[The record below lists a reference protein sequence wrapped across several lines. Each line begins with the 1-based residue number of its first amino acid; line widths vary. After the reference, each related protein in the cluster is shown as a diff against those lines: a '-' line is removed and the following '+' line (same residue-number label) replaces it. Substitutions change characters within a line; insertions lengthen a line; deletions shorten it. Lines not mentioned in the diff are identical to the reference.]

1 MAELQTYQPT
11 GYLPAD
17 VPRIDY
23 STYKETAIQNQV
35 ISNQLDRL
43 ANFAFK
49 SATEYAQR
57 QGMQYGAENQPT
69 AEQVM
74 TAMKEGKSPAELFA
88 KPGTYFGDA
97 ARKVQAGQLRSEL
110 EVKGRQELAMLSAAV
125 DSGSFSLE
133 EVQTTIK
140 SMTIGY
146 AKALG
151 SIDPE
156 EGLKFRSSMATAANA
171 VYVKATENYAK
182 IYGEG
187 QMALASDSIAPSAT
201 IIADTFKAEKDPA
214 MLLERVKVERSRVYD
229 IASKTGSP
237 EFVKQTMDAF
247 QKRVLNAVVDYTTS
261 TDFATKPSEGI
272 KRINNNDFG
281 NLNELVKTVD
291 KDKLR
296 KAYVDRLGEE
306 SVMWKRSRDAA
317 TEKNYDESMNIREQV
332 WTGKISAQN
341 GLSQLK
347 SLGVDISPEERKAMV
362 TGDIGGGNQE
372 LMGQLESLADRQKVG
387 EDYFDNL
394 ARNKVISWKQA
405 NILKKTVRQD
415 NPEMS
420 RASQFIQNKLGVPD
434 MTAPGFG
441 MEKQTVAD
449 IKAKLLTRQIEA
461 RNNGEPFD
469 PMAVADELINDK
481 QVQLQIKESRESQD
495 RIKTKYF
502 DVKGVNYDP
511 SRQYTE
517 DDLKRYKFNSEEIK
531 AIIRLQKGR

>member
-1 MAELQTYQPT
+1 M
-11 GYLPAD
+11 
-17 VPRIDY
+17 DY
-23 STYKETAIQNQV
+23 ANIKESIIQKQV
-35 ISNQLDRL
+35 IGSQLDRL
-43 ANFAFK
+43 ADFAFK
-49 SATEYAQR
+49 NAAEYAQR

-69 AEQVM
+69 PEQVM

-97 ARKVQAGQLRSEL
+97 ARKIQAGQLRNEL

-140 SMTIGY
+140 SMTAGY

-151 SIDPE
+151 SVDPE

-171 VYVKATENYAK
+171 VYVKATENYAR

-187 QMALASDSIAPSAT
+187 QIALAGDSIAPSAT

-214 MLLERVKVERSRVYD
+214 MLVQRINVERSRVYE
-229 IASKTGSP
+229 IAKATGNP

-247 QKRVLNAVVDYTTS
+247 EKRKLNAIVDYTTNA
-261 TDFATKPSEGI
+261 DFATKPSEGI
-272 KRINNNDFG
+272 KRINAGDFG

-306 SVMWKRSRDAA
+306 AVMWKRSRDAA

-341 GLSQLK
+341 GLSRLK

-362 TGDIGGGNQE
+362 TGDVGGGNQE

-394 ARNKVISWKQA
+394 ARSKVISWKQA
-405 NILKKTVRQD
+405 NALKKNVRQD

-420 RASQFIQNKLGVPD
+420 RATQFIQNKLGVPD

-441 MEKQTVAD
+441 LEKQTVAD
-449 IKAKLLTRQIEA
+449 IKAKLITRQTIA
-461 RNNGEPFD
+461 RDAGEPFD
-469 PMAVADELINDK
+469 PMAVANELIDDK
-481 QVQLQIKESRESQD
+481 QVQLQIKETKESQE
-495 RIKTKYF
+495 RIKKKF
-502 DVKGVNYDP
+502 DEKRINYDP
-511 SRQYTE
+511 SKEYTE

-531 AIIRLQKGR
+531 AIRRLQKGTR

>member
-1 MAELQTYQPT
+1 MAELQMYQPT

-17 VPRIDY
+17 VPRMDY
-23 STYKETAIQNQV
+23 ANLKESVIQKQV
-35 ISNQLDRL
+35 IGAQLDRL
-43 ANFAFK
+43 ADFAFK
-49 SATEYAQR
+49 NAAEYAQR

-97 ARKVQAGQLRSEL
+97 ARKIQAGQLRNEL

-125 DSGSFSLE
+125 ESGSFSLD

-140 SMTIGY
+140 SMTAGY

-151 SIDPE
+151 SVDAE
-156 EGLKFRSSMATAANA
+156 EGLKFRSSIATAANA
-171 VYVKATENYAK
+171 VYVKATENFAK

-187 QMALASDSIAPSAT
+187 QIALANDSIAPSAT

-214 MLLERVKVERSRVYD
+214 MLLERVKVERSRVYE
-229 IASKTGSP
+229 IAKATGNP
-237 EFVKQTMDAF
+237 EFVKQTMDGF
-247 QKRVLNAVVDYTTS
+247 QKRVLNAVVDYTTNA
-261 TDFATKPSEGI
+261 DFATKPSEGI
-272 KRINNNDFG
+272 KRINSGDFG
-281 NLNELVKTVD
+281 NLNELVKTID

-306 SVMWKRSRDAA
+306 AVMWNRSRDAA
-317 TEKNYDESMNIREQV
+317 TAKNYDEAMDIREQIY
-332 WTGKISAQN
+332 TGKISGQN
-341 GLSQLK
+341 GLSRLK
-347 SLGVDISPEERKAMV
+347 ALGVDISIEERKAMIN
-362 TGDIGGGNQE
+362 GDTGGGNQE

-394 ARNKVISWKQA
+394 ARSKVISWKQA
-405 NILKKTVRQD
+405 NALKKNVRQD

-420 RASQFIQNKLGVPD
+420 RATQFIQNKLGVPD

-449 IKAKLLTRQIEA
+449 IKAKLITRQTEA
-461 RNNGEPFD
+461 RNAGEPFD
-469 PMAVADELINDK
+469 PMAVANELINDK
-481 QVQLQIKESRESQD
+481 QVQLQIKDTKDAQE

-502 DVKGVNYDP
+502 DVKGINYDP
-511 SRQYTE
+511 SKEYTE
-517 DDLKRYKFNSEEIK
+517 DDLKRYGFNSEEIK
-531 AIIRLQKGR
+531 AIRRLQKGK

>member
-1 MAELQTYQPT
+1 MAELQIYQPT

-17 VPRIDY
+17 VPRMDY
-23 STYKETAIQNQV
+23 ANIKESVIQKQV
-35 ISNQLDRL
+35 IGAQLDRL
-43 ANFAFK
+43 ADFAFK
-49 SATEYAQR
+49 NAAEYAQR

-97 ARKVQAGQLRSEL
+97 ARKIQAGQLRNEL

-140 SMTIGY
+140 SMTAGY

-151 SIDPE
+151 SVDPE

-171 VYVKATENYAK
+171 VYVKATENFAK

-187 QMALASDSIAPSAT
+187 QIALAGDSIAPSAT

-214 MLLERVKVERSRVYD
+214 MLLERVKVERSRVYE
-229 IASKTGSP
+229 IAKATGNY

-247 QKRVLNAVVDYTTS
+247 EKRLLNAVVDYTTNA
-261 TDFATKPSEGI
+261 DFATKPSEGI
-272 KRINNNDFG
+272 KRINAGDFG
-281 NLNELVKTVD
+281 NLNTLVKTID

-306 SVMWKRSRDAA
+306 AVMWKRSRDAA
-317 TEKNYDESMNIREQV
+317 TEKNYDESMDIREQV

-341 GLSQLK
+341 GLNRLK
-347 SLGVDISPEERKAMV
+347 ALGVDISAEERKAMV
-362 TGDIGGGNQE
+362 TGDVGGGNQE

-394 ARNKVISWKQA
+394 ARSKVISWKQA
-405 NILKKTVRQD
+405 NALKKNVRQD

-420 RASQFIQNKLGVPD
+420 RATQFIQNKLGVPD

-449 IKAKLLTRQIEA
+449 IKAKLITRQTEA
-461 RNNGEPFD
+461 RNAGEPFD
-469 PMAVADELINDK
+469 PMAVANELINDK
-481 QVQLQIKESRESQD
+481 QVQLQIKETKDSQD
-495 RIKTKYF
+495 RIKKKF
-502 DVKGVNYDP
+502 DEKSVNYDP
-511 SRQYTE
+511 SKSYTD
-517 DDLKRYKFNSEEIK
+517 DDLKRYGFNSEERKSILR
-531 AIIRLQKGR
+531 IQKGR